1 MEDMILSNVF
11 INVPNAQINQAFEN
25 ACRQFGEEHQNAIS
39 SKSYSW
45 GRTTKRKN
53 KSIAGSP
60 RDIVD
65 TGALKK
71 SYAFIRTS
79 STRFELRWNA
89 KHASTVF
96 HGKANYPSR
105 NWHLLAKQTF
115 DLSAVTQSNLRG
127 I

>member
-1 MEDMILSNVF
+1 MEGMILSNVF
-11 INVPNAQINQAFEN
+11 INVPNAQINQAFEK
-25 ACRQFGEEHQNAIS
+25 ACRQFGEEHQRAIN

-45 GRTTKRKN
+45 GRSTKRKN
-53 KSIAGSP
+53 RSIAGSP

-65 TGALKK
+65 TGELKN
-71 SYAFIRTS
+71 SYVFIRTS
-79 STRFELRWNA
+79 STRFELRWDA

-105 NWHLLAKQTF
+105 NWHLLAKRNF
-115 DLSAVTQSNLRG
+115 SLSAVTQSNLKG

>member
-1 MEDMILSNVF
+1 MEDIVLANVT
-11 INVPNAQINQAFEN
+11 INIPNQKISQAFEK
-25 ACRQFGEEHQNAIS
+25 ACKKFGEEHQSAIS

-45 GRTTKRKN
+45 GRSTKRKN
-53 KSIAGSP
+53 RSIVGSP

-65 TGALKK
+65 TGELKN

-96 HGKANYPSR
+96 YGKANYPSR
-105 NWHLLAKQTF
+105 NWHLLAKRSF
-115 DLSAVTQSNLRG
+115 SLSAVTQSNLRG